1 MKFFKKVLVLILIIG
16 IIIGGIWGIGKFKVQ
31 SEKLKVAEEQK
42 TEEPIKFAVM
52 SDIHSDWENF
62 RKALVKAKEDLGGD
76 EGFVIITGDL
86 TTLGKKSELLEAK
99 KILDESGLKYY
110 VIPGNHDIWWG
121 RKFKEDLWKEV
132 FGKSFLSFTTSS
144 RRSAGLRGASKDSE
158 VKFILINNA
167 DGEGGFEGFGDIVGQ
182 MIWLENE
189 AKECLRV
196 YCLVFMHMPLNNPNS
211 LHIMGEGNPKV
222 ASETGELKKLFVQDQ
237 IKEIFAG
244 HLHFSSSY
252 ELEGLKTTIV
262 GAVTSERNAQSP
274 KFIEVTLNNGQI
286 ISTDVFV
293 AN

>member
-62 RKALVKAKEDLGGD
+62 RKALIKAKGDFGGD
-76 EGFVIITGDL
+76 GGFVIITGDL

-132 FGKSFLSFTTSS
+132 FGKSFLSF
-144 RRSAGLRGASKDSE
+144 KDGG

-167 DGEGGFEGFGDIVGQ
+167 DGVGGFRGFGDIVGQ

-211 LHIMGEGNPKV
+211 LHVMGEDNPKV
-222 ASETGELKKLFVQDQ
+222 TSEAKDLIKLFVADNV
-237 IKEIFAG
+237 KDIFAG

-252 ELEGLKTTIV
+252 ELSGLKTTII
-262 GAVTSERNAQSP
+262 GAVSSDRNVQSP
-274 KFIEVTLNNGQI
+274 KFVEVTWENGKVQSEEI
-286 ISTDVFV
+286 FV
-293 AN
+293 PN